1 MWTISGFADEI
12 SSDLREQCA
21 LLNEL
26 RITHLEFRAAWG
38 TNVADLD
45 IARLTAARRILDE
58 HQIAASSIG
67 SPIGK
72 MAVDGDFAEH
82 VQRFDRCLAAADIL
96 GAPYVRVFSFYP
108 PPGGRP
114 ADVREQVLSRMA
126 ALVARAEGRGVVL
139 LHENEKGI
147 YGDTP
152 ARCADLLASID
163 SAVLRAAWDPAN
175 FVQCGVRP
183 FDEGLALLRPWIS
196 YVHVKD
202 ARAVDGSVVPAGL
215 GDGDLRRTLHALAAD
230 GFDGFFSLEPHLAE
244 AAQFGGFSGPE
255 LFTVAHTAFTGLLE
269 ELGITYA

>member
-12 SSDLREQCA
+12 SADLREQCE
-21 LLNEL
+21 LLDTL
-26 RITHLEFRAAWG
+26 GITHLEFRAAWG
-38 TNVADLD
+38 TNVADLSD
-45 IARLTAARRILDE
+45 RQLTEAAAILTDHE
-58 HQIAASSIG
+58 ISVSSIG

-72 MAVDGDFAEH
+72 IPVDGDFLEH
-82 VQRFDRCLAAADIL
+82 LDRFERCLDAAAVL

-108 PPGGRP
+108 VPGGRP
-114 ADVREQVLSRMA
+114 EDTREQVLRRLA
-126 ALVARAEGRGVVL
+126 ALVARAAGRDVVL

-147 YGDTP
+147 YGDVP

-183 FDEGLALLRPWIS
+183 FDEGFALLRPWIS

-202 ARAVDGSVVPAGL
+202 ARAADGGVVPAGL
-215 GDGDLRRTLHALAAD
+215 GDGDVRRTLQALASD

-255 LFTVAHTAFTGLLE
+255 LFTVAHTAFTGLLRD
-269 ELGITYA
+269 LAVTYV